1 MLKINGVRLTDYTND
16 IGKLL
21 ACFAADDLS
30 GAEKVDGE
38 PYINSREVTKMQKG
52 YDHGHIP

>member
-21 ACFAADDLS
+21 ACFAADDIN
-30 GAEKVDGE
+30 GAEKWMESHTSTVG
-38 PYINSREVTKMQKG
+38 K
-52 YDHGHIP
+52 

>member
-21 ACFAADDLS
+21 DLFCADDLS
-30 GAEKVDGE
+30 GAEKWMESHTSTVG
-38 PYINSREVTKMQKG
+38 K
-52 YDHGHIP
+52 